1 MDDINATLARR
12 QQLTLA
18 DLNADVQRREILAR
32 QNMASQQDVLRQY
45 QMQLQSQDQARALNA
60 RAIQMEADRRAAA
73 ALNASRLQAATQEG
87 NAERQTRANIEGAR
101 LDEQGREHNAQLWEQ
116 AQRRQQGAFEF
127 DAQRADN
134 WDNAAMNRDQRA
146 YEFDTSA
153 RQHERQLSEQAR
165 QFDLGQANQVD
176 RDVFSAQMDERGRGE
191 AYAQQRE
198 QAILQAQLH
207 DWLKQQDFTHQD
219 QMQLNQ
225 LQRAVSAVMNDEDL
239 SPQERQAAV
248 LKLKAGIDIGKER
261 MMATQRRAEEM
272 QVAELQRRVAL
283 ENKIQADNDEFH
295 AGRLESR
302 IVIDRTTGA
311 RYTTDR
317 NGQIHELTGHIKDK
331 EREEQARIQ
340 GILSIM
346 QHYES
351 DEGKPISPEMA
362 AQIFDQ
368 MRRPR
373 GQQPQAGPGEQMRTT
388 GIGQPGSRQ
397 VPGGM
402 PGQPAAPPA
411 EAPQLRS
418 KREGERIRLEEEKRK
433 EAERVRVEKEKEKR
447 NHFIE
452 KRVGEAIKTLE
463 NEEIKKKG
471 SVSPEAAEKIYK
483 TATDRANRELD
494 ADIEIRANPEEKYLH
509 YWERAREVALKI
521 QALEYKDKRGF
532 DATDHA
538 DYKTLRAEF
547 EKWHKKAE
555 AVRGATPYAKPGDN
569 QTQQGGQAAAEPPK
583 PVQMTPAETDLA
595 SRIDAAIARKKAQ
608 EESRKATRFTDRTF
622 GPGM

>member
-1 MDDINATLARR
+1 MDDINLTLQRR

-32 QNMASQQDVLRQY
+32 QNIAGQDQVLRQY
-45 QMQLQSQDQARALNA
+45 QMQLESQNQARALQA
-60 RAIQMEADRRAAA
+60 RAAQMEADRRAAA
-73 ALNASRLQAATQEG
+73 QLNASRLQAATQEG
-87 NAERQTRANIEGAR
+87 NADRQTRANIEGAR

-134 WDNAAMNRDQRA
+134 WDNAAMNREQRA
-146 YEFDTSA
+146 YEFDTSVG
-153 RQHERQLSEQAR
+153 QQNRQLNEQAR

-176 RDVFSAQMDERGRGE
+176 RDVFSAQMDERNRE
-191 AYAQQRE
+191 ASFGNQRE

-207 DWLKQQDFTHQD
+207 DWLKQQDFTYQD
-219 QMQLNQ
+219 NQQLQ
-225 LQRAVSAVMNDEDL
+225 HLQRAVSAVMNDEDL

-248 LKLKAGIDIGKER
+248 LKLKSGIDIGKER
-261 MMATQRRAEEM
+261 ALATQRRGEEM

-317 NGQIHELTGHIKDK
+317 NGQIHELTSHVKDK

-351 DEGKPISPEMA
+351 DDGHPISPETA

-368 MRRPR
+368 MRRPK
-373 GQQPQAGPGEQMRTT
+373 GQAAPSGPDDQMRTT
-388 GIGQPGSRQ
+388 GIGAPGSRQ

-402 PGQPAAPPA
+402 PQRGQAAPPA
-411 EAPQLRS
+411 AAPALRS
-418 KREGERIRLEEEKRK
+418 KREGEKIRADEAKNK
-433 EAERVRVEKEKEKR
+433 EAERVRLEKEKDKR
-447 NHFIE
+447 AHFIE
-452 KRVGEAIKTLE
+452 KHVQT
-463 NEEIKKKG
+463 
-471 SVSPEAAEKIYK
+471 
-483 TATDRANRELD
+483 ELD
-494 ADIEIRANPEEKYLH
+494 RLANNDVAGGKEPDYEKNYRIAMTNAGKALDAHIELHGTAEEKYLH
-509 YWERAREVALKI
+509 YWERARDAAIKV
-521 QALEYKDKRGF
+521 QALEYEGKKGYDASKHKD
-532 DATDHA
+532 
-538 DYKTLRAEF
+538 YPTLMAEF

-555 AVRGATPYAKPGDN
+555 SVRGATPYAKPGDK
-569 QTQQGGQAAAEPPK
+569 QTEPGDPAAIEK
-583 PVQMTPAETDLA
+583 PAPAQMTPAAQSLLEQIQA
-595 SRIDAAIARKKAQ
+595 ERKR
-608 EESRKATRFTDRTF
+608 RKTQAPAPVEWNPA
-622 GPGM
+622 G